1 MGGDES
7 QKRKLSPLRLPYRDP
22 FVPGASIAFEFLF
35 LVRHFSLFQ
44 RIKGVRSSG
53 TPFLFVDFTFL
64 DSTSFDFAFPS
75 GLAEREFGC
84 KASLRRY
91 YNVKERKLEIRIGE
105 DELEKGGVGKGKS
118 QDGASESIPSKLQQ
132 QATPLLTF
140 PLPSESSLADI
151 LVKKSSSSS
160 NSISGTLNPNVL
172 LELFSMYREWQEEKT
187 LKISQQQEEIENKIE
202 TADALASKLLQRYN
216 FTVSS
221 MKTTAHNLAKV
232 HQLQVEVGKLKGR
245 LTEVISNCD
254 ALCKRIVDEGP
265 ESLRTSNMPFSA
277 TAGLS
282 GPPTS

>member
-1 MGGDES
+1 M
-7 QKRKLSPLRLPYRDP
+7 
-22 FVPGASIAFEFLF
+22 
-35 LVRHFSLFQ
+35 
-44 RIKGVRSSG
+44 
-53 TPFLFVDFTFL
+53 
-64 DSTSFDFAFPS
+64 
-75 GLAEREFGC
+75 
-84 KASLRRY
+84 
-91 YNVKERKLEIRIGE
+91 
-105 DELEKGGVGKGKS
+105 
-118 QDGASESIPSKLQQ
+118 GASESIPSKLQQ
-132 QATPLLTF
+132 QQPIDAITVVSERLESTDPILEQIQALKIATPLLTS

-216 FTVSS
+216 YTVSS

-277 TAGLS
+277 TAALS